1 VQMIKFE
8 DTRYKSGACDVGLL
22 LFGIV
27 YLLVFAI
34 W

>member
-1 VQMIKFE
+1 MQMIKFE
-8 DTRYKSGACDVGLL
+8 DTRYKSGARDVSLV

-27 YLLVFAI
+27 YLLVSAI